1 MGDFDFLEPIPKTV
15 ATVRLPSRGVSYPE
29 GAPQASGSLTLSAMT
44 MVEESIFAN
53 ARGDNSEVIDNI
65 LRRCIQENIEI
76 NTLLAA
82 DKFFLFM
89 MLRAITYGS
98 DYTFN
103 WTCPSLTSPKEICGH
118 KNTSTVHIPDDFK
131 VKYLSDE
138 DKEPFKVSLPESNK
152 EISFRLLRGVDEVQI
167 ERHAA
172 EFKAKQKAG
181 IGGPDT
187 TTAFRLSCQIVA
199 VDGNAVKDAPPQK
212 LMQFIMSLHSRD
224 VQVFREKVGFYT
236 PGINTDVTL
245 ICEDCGAVHEWDLP
259 FTANFFR
266 ANIPVEGSPTVD
278 EVRSDVLSGDESE

>member
-15 ATVRLPSRGVSYPE
+15 ATVRLPSRGVPYPE

-44 MVEESIFAN
+44 MVEESMFAN
-53 ARGDNSEVIDNI
+53 SKGDNTEIVDSI
-65 LRRCIQENIEI
+65 LRRCVQENTEI

-103 WTCPSLTSPKEICGH
+103 WVCPALVSPNELCSYR
-118 KNTSTVHIPDDFK
+118 NTSTVNIPDDFK

-138 DKEPFKVSLPESNK
+138 DKEPFKISLPESNK
-152 EISFRLLRGVDEVQI
+152 EISFRLLRGTDEVHI
-167 ERHAA
+167 EKHTA

-187 TTAFRLSCQIVA
+187 TTAFRLSRQIVA
-199 VDGNAVKDAPPQK
+199 VDGSAIKDAPSQK
-212 LMQFIMSLHSRD
+212 VLQFVMSLHAKD
-224 VQVFREKVGFYT
+224 VQALRDSIGFFT

-245 ICEDCGAVHEWDLP
+245 ICEDCKTVHEWDLP

-266 ANIPVEGSPTVD
+266 ANISVEGSSIVD
-278 EVRSDVLSGDESE
+278 EVRPDVLPGNES